1 MNSERKYR
9 SGVQSLV
16 AIQKINSASF
26 FPLHLIHDSLSTRGL
41 TRVEIT
47 EKTSNSVLSIMWV
60 HLLKRHSRCHMHS
73 IFPTLGQ
80 GEYPLATR
88 GMRQEERW
96 NYFNHLSVCL
106 SSLPTSPAWVSYRGP
121 LTKAE
126 NHSYKTEDSWIDAK
140 QSQRKSRISN
150 RLDERIAGSK
160 LQGDPLNLKNCL
172 KKSRLKCYSQVPSRL
187 KAKQK
192 QLGFPGALNH
202 PFKPKETDQPTT
214 HRNSNPGYAWNVK
227 LRAEWTERHFPSLIT
242 EKCSNAMHYL

>member
-26 FPLHLIHDSLSTRGL
+26 FLLHLIHDSLSTRGL

-172 KKSRLKCYSQVPSRL
+172 KKKQAQVLLPSAIQIKSKT
-187 KAKQK
+187 KAIGVSWSSESPIQ
-192 QLGFPGALNH
+192 A
-202 PFKPKETDQPTT
+202 
-214 HRNSNPGYAWNVK
+214 
-227 LRAEWTERHFPSLIT
+227 
-242 EKCSNAMHYL
+242 